1 MSDEHGIPLLSLS
14 SQNWTHFSTM
24 LTSHLSSIGES
35 RLLDFNHTL
44 PLKEVL
50 TETLNTK
57 WVPGAEAT
65 CVSSASSGS
74 SGTDPVVREPVMQIP
89 QFYNVPHWETD
100 PMVESFS
107 PGLEKLSGVKTVPFH
122 LLNQQL
128 ISLFARLLDKSLH
141 HLLYCRAGSDPYANA
156 RNV

>member
-1 MSDEHGIPLLSLS
+1 M
-14 SQNWTHFSTM
+14 Q
-24 LTSHLSSIGES
+24 TSHLSSIGES
-35 RLLDFNHTL
+35 RRLDFNHTL

-50 TETLNTK
+50 TKTLNPK

-65 CVSSASSGS
+65 SVSSEGSGS
-74 SGTDPVVREPVMQIP
+74 SGTDPTAREPVMQIP

-100 PMVESFS
+100 PMVDSFS
-107 PGLEKLSGVKTVPFH
+107 PGLDKLSGVKTVPFH

-141 HLLYCRAGSDPYANA
+141 HLRFCPAGSDPYATSRNA
-156 RNV
+156 YRNIRKHF